1 MIPSALVLLVAA
13 SGGRASAQHSI
24 VPDGTLTTPSVVT
37 RVDAS
42 GTTTYTITGGTL
54 RSHNQVLFHSFSAFG
69 LRPNEIGSFLNPK
82 TGQTVFS
89 RVTGGSPSLIEGLI
103 QSNGSANLYLINP
116 QGIIFGP
123 TGAIQVGGSFVAT
136 TANELQFGKEKFLA
150 GMGATGDAPL
160 ITANI
165 TPGLQFGSGGAQLK
179 VAGKLEV
186 RPGNTIRLAAGPNDS
201 VEVSGA
207 LQAPAGSI
215 QIDGGA
221 PITISGTLLNVNT
234 GPGSGGSISLQGST
248 VTLQDGGKVIS
259 RSTDGGSSAAISVD
273 TGTLNLMGGSQ
284 LISETSGGGAGGSI
298 QLNSLIPQDLAI
310 TFSGNSL
317 ISTSTSQAASGGG
330 NGGGIQLGTASK
342 TLSIS
347 GPGFITTETLGTGQG
362 GFIDLKGSSISLN
375 QTLATTQATWTG
387 KGGQINFSAISI
399 TLSDGAAAVALTS
412 STGAGGS
419 IAVDTHSLSL
429 SSKSRLTTQA
439 TGSGAGGGI
448 TIAPASADA
457 LSVSGPGTIETGASS
472 IATAGAIRIGSSSTT
487 ATTVDNGVQIN
498 ASGPHA
504 RVELLSSGSP
514 TVPGTSSVD
523 ATGGLITV
531 SGTTKASISGGSLN
545 ATNNGA
551 ITVQGGDV
559 ALGSDTV
566 RTIHLAGKGAL
577 AVDGSESAAKA
588 PNLTLLDSSVS
599 LNAGAGKSIEVFS
612 GTTV

>member
-69 LRPNEIGSFLNPK
+69 LHPNEIGSFLNPN
-82 TGQTVFS
+82 TVQTVFS

-298 QLNSLIPQDLAI
+298 QLNSSTPQDLAI
-310 TFSGNSL
+310 TFSGDSL
-317 ISTSTSQAASGGG
+317 LSTSTSQAASGGG

-362 GFIDLKGSSISLN
+362 GFIDLKGSSIKLD
-375 QTLATTQATWTG
+375 QGVLATTQTSAAGNGGTIHLSGNSISLDQAKATTETSG
-387 KGGQINFSAISI
+387 SGDGGTILLSANSIS
-399 TLSDGAAAVALTS
+399 LSNGATASVLTS
-412 STGAGGS
+412 SSGAGGL
-419 IAVDTHSLSL
+419 IAVDTGSLTLNNTSKL
-429 SSKSRLTTQA
+429 SS
-439 TGSGAGGGI
+439 
-448 TIAPASADA
+448 
-457 LSVSGPGTIETGASS
+457 EASS
-472 IATAGAIRIGSSSTT
+472 TGQAGAIGINT
-487 ATTVDNGVQIN
+487 ATSRDLRVVLNSRDSEIT
-498 ASGPHA
+498 ASTSQA
-504 RVELLSSGSP
+504 A
-514 TVPGTSSVD
+514 PGGG
-523 ATGGLITV
+523 TGGD
-531 SGTTKASISGGSLN
+531 ISMG
-545 ATNNGA
+545 
-551 ITVQGGDV
+551 
-559 ALGSDTV
+559 
-566 RTIHLAGKGAL
+566 
-577 AVDGSESAAKA
+577 
-588 PNLTLLDSSVS
+588 
-599 LNAGAGKSIEVFS
+599 
-612 GTTV
+612 